1 MKENRKKRNI
11 LILLAVAICLMGSKP
26 LVSYAEESVKA
37 EEILPGGL
45 QEIPAGEGITS
56 DKRAAVWSNAESK
69 EYQEADLFFELEKR
83 VKAGLLAGESKIDIS
98 DLAINKNKYNPNEL
112 LYFSP
117 YLCKGIDISCNY
129 YLSSGLYGYITLQN
143 PMSIE
148 ETKTHFEK
156 VEKAVGEIQSQ
167 VSAYMTSQE
176 KALVVHD
183 YFASQYRYDYNNL
196 QAGTLPEDSYRSGG
210 LFLNRT
216 GVCQA
221 YAYGYKY
228 IMNLLNIEC
237 YVTSSSE
244 MNHAWN
250 IIKIGNDYYHVDCT
264 WDDPVYDRI
273 GRVNHEYFLVSD
285 NAMTNERE
293 HYGWNRTDL
302 VCSNTQYDN
311 AYWVNVTSPIVLNE
325 GYAFFVKDTDL
336 CKYNLLDQSETVL
349 KNLGKWY
356 IWENPYYYY
365 IGAFSGLFK
374 EGDYLYYNTST
385 EIRKISIDGT
395 KDVLVCKPEEQLQYG
410 YIYGIRRIDDK
421 IEYLITKDP
430 SAVAGD
436 TFLTPLQTDV
446 ITGIEISG
454 SLEYVG
460 TVGPQRT
467 EGSHGDSWLFE
478 TYACYGDG
486 TKALLKE
493 QNAIDVKI
501 EDETI
506 CKKTWTNGGGL
517 IYPNPGWIISLK
529 DKPGTT
535 EIVVTVGEF
544 SKTLHV
550 EGKPRDI
557 SDSQW
562 GTVYIKDIP
571 EQIWTGKEITPE
583 VEIEKYDNGYG
594 YTYPFEKNKEFT
606 VSYRNNIN
614 VGTATVELTGIGG
627 YTGTITKDFQIVEN
641 PNQGETAAIDVNI
654 TEGLPVG
661 TTQIGYIT
669 KYDSQGNQ
677 LGVEALTS
685 DMIPGFDNK
694 TIGKKSYTITCEG
707 ITKTIEVNIRPIVLN
722 SETVFVPLNGE
733 ISYDTWVEIIDEE
746 TRKPYGGGSI
756 EQWEWVTYPGNL
768 IDNTKSG
775 VQEIQVQAK
784 EFGAIVSGTM
794 IVTVGSQ
801 FTDVNTGD
809 WYFDSVYC
817 VYGKEIMTGMS
828 PGVFAPAVRLSRA
841 QFATILYR
849 MQGAPEMEYNPG
861 AFPDVPTGQ
870 FYTAPAMWAKET
882 KVISGYNDGR
892 FGAADEI
899 TREQMAVMMYRY
911 ANYLNLDTSMK
922 GKLSDYPDEASVSG
936 FAREALEWAVGTGLI
951 TGDGGRINPQGSA
964 ERAACATII
973 KRFIERYRL

>member
-11 LILLAVAICLMGSKP
+11 LILLVMAICLMGSKP

-45 QEIPAGEGITS
+45 QEIPAGEGISS
-56 DKRAAVWSNAESK
+56 DKRVAVWSNAESK

-167 VSAYMTSQE
+167 VSGYMSSQE

-183 YFASQYRYDYNNL
+183 YFASQYQYDYHNL
-196 QAGTLPEDSYRSGG
+196 QAGTLPEDSFRSGG
-210 LFLNRT
+210 LFLSRT

-273 GRVNHEYFLVSD
+273 GRVKHEYFLVSD
-285 NAMTNERE
+285 NAMINERK

-311 AYWVNVTSPIVLNE
+311 AYWLNVTSPIVLNE
-325 GYAFFVKDTDL
+325 GNAFFVKDTDL

-349 KNLGKWY
+349 KNLEKWY
-356 IWENPYYYY
+356 VWENPFYYYT
-365 IGAFSGLFK
+365 GAFSGLFF
-374 EGDYLYYNTST
+374 EEDYLYYNTAT

-395 KDVLVCKPEEQLQYG
+395 RDILVSKPVELLQFG
-410 YIYGIRRIDDK
+410 YIYGIRKIDDK

-430 SAVAGD
+430 SSVAGD
-436 TFLTPLQTDV
+436 TFFIPLQTDV
-446 ITGIEISG
+446 ITGMEISG
-454 SLEYVG
+454 SLEYAG
-460 TVGPQRT
+460 TVGPQRM
-467 EGSHGDSWLFE
+467 EDSHGDSWFFA

-486 TKALLKE
+486 TKALLKD

-535 EIVVTVGEF
+535 EIVVTVGAF

-562 GTVYIKDIP
+562 GTVYMKDIP
-571 EQIWTGKEITPE
+571 EQIWTGKEITPK

-594 YTYPFEKNKEFT
+594 YTYPFEENKEFT

-641 PNQGETAAIDVNI
+641 PNQGKTADIDI
-654 TEGLPVG
+654 DIIDGLPVG
-661 TTQIGYIT
+661 ATQIGYIT
-669 KYDSQGNQ
+669 KYDVQGNQ

-694 TIGKKSYTITCEG
+694 TIGEKSYTITCEG
-707 ITKTIEVNIRPIVLN
+707 ITKTIEVNIRPIVFN
-722 SETVFVPLNGE
+722 IETVFVPLNGE
-733 ISYDTWVEIIDEE
+733 IPYDTWVEIIDEE

-817 VYGKEIMTGMS
+817 VYGKKIMTGMS
-828 PGVFAPAVRLSRA
+828 PGAFAPAVRLSRA

-861 AFPDVPTGQ
+861 AFPDVTMGQ
-870 FYTAPAMWAKET
+870 FYTAPAMWAKKT
-882 KVISGYNDGR
+882 KVISGYSDGR

-922 GKLSDYPDEASVSG
+922 GNLGDYPDEASVSG